1 MSYLVLARKYR
12 PQSFDDLVG
21 QEHVA
26 KTLANAIAGRRIA
39 QLSGGEHEWRQ
50 TPPGWVTGW
59 LSVER
64 IRDGDP
70 DAYVRRVM
78 MRLAVSCWRRRWRG
92 EIPTEVLPEPA
103 GSSVTGESNQVEE
116 RMVLVAALR
125 ELPPGQRRVVVL
137 RYVEDLSVEQVA
149 QLLGTSTG
157 TVKSQSLRGLAK
169 LRERLGDDARIR

>member
-1 MSYLVLARKYR
+1 MAIAEPDGFHEFVVARSPRMIQTAYLILGDRALAADLVQTALARTW
-12 PQSFDDLVG
+12 P
-21 QEHVA
+21 H
-26 KTLANAIAGRRIA
+26 
-39 QLSGGEHEWRQ
+39 W
-50 TPPGWVTGW
+50 
-59 LSVER
+59 ER

-78 MRLAVSCWRRRWRG
+78 MRLAVSWWRRRWRG